1 MKYKEVT
8 LLLVE
13 DDEIDVMATKKAL
26 KDLRIGNPIH
36 LAKNGLEAL
45 EAMRGE
51 NGVEKIPTPY
61 IVLLDLNMPKMGGLE
76 FLDIIRNDQDLKSTI
91 VFVMTTS
98 EAESD
103 IWAAYDKNIA
113 GYIVKSNT
121 GDSFNAAMEM
131 LEHYWKIVEIPAD
144 GQKTAF
150 YN

>member
-1 MKYKEVT
+1 MRYKEVT

-36 LAKNGLEAL
+36 LAQNGLEAL

-51 NGVEKIPTPY
+51 NGAEKLSSPY

-76 FLDIIRNDQDLKSTI
+76 FLQIIRNDPELKSTI

-121 GDSFNAAMEM
+121 RDSFNAAMEM
-131 LEHYWKIVEIPAD
+131 LEHYWKIVEIPAE
-144 GQKTAF
+144 GQKTITF
-150 YN
+150 N